1 METTEARELYL
12 VRKFPGLR
20 GKLPWVPLGKFPTP
34 IQPMPKLGARLGAF
48 ALFVK
53 RDDLSG
59 ETYGGNKV
67 RKLEFTLA
75 DALRLKRNPVITLG
89 AVGSNHVLA
98 TTIYAK
104 KVGLE
109 TVGVFVP
116 QPVQQY
122 LRDNILANA
131 CQGCRIECVAG
142 DLEAPLRIA
151 SIYLRDWIGRRR
163 RPYLL
168 WAGGSSTLGVMGY
181 VEAGLEIAAQV
192 REGLMPE
199 PAFAFVPVGSAG
211 TLAGLAL
218 GLRLAG
224 LKTRAVGV
232 RVYSRTL
239 ANEKAAA
246 FMHNRALAFLR
257 RLDPSVPDVRAR
269 ARDMLML
276 HDYFGPAYA
285 VFTQKGVRAAEL
297 AAELEGLKLDGAY
310 SAKNM
315 AGFLDFMSDPG
326 RKDLPALFIATYNSI
341 PLDPLMAVCP
351 GPEILPEAVR
361 EYFQNPIAPV
371 ADE

>member
-1 METTEARELYL
+1 
-12 VRKFPGLR
+12 
-20 GKLPWVPLGKFPTP
+20 
-34 IQPMPKLGARLGAF
+34 
-48 ALFVK
+48 
-53 RDDLSG
+53 
-59 ETYGGNKV
+59 
-67 RKLEFTLA
+67 
-75 DALRLKRNPVITLG
+75 
-89 AVGSNHVLA
+89 
-98 TTIYAK
+98 
-104 KVGLE
+104 
-109 TVGVFVP
+109 VFVP

-131 CQGCRIECVAG
+131 CQGCRIEYVSG
-142 DLEAPLRIA
+142 DLRAPLRIA
-151 SIYLRDWIGRRR
+151 SIYLRDWMGQRR

-211 TLAGLAL
+211 TFAGLAL
-218 GLRLAG
+218 GLKLAG

-232 RVYSRTL
+232 RVYDKTF

-246 FMHNRALAFLR
+246 FMHNRALAYLR
-257 RLDPSVPDVRAR
+257 RLEPAVPDVRAR

-315 AGFLDFMSDPG
+315 AGFIDFMSDPG
-326 RKDLPALFIATYNSI
+326 RKHLPALFIATYNSI
-341 PLDPLMAVCP
+341 PLDPLVAGCP
-351 GPEILPEAVR
+351 GPEVLPQAVR
-361 EYFQNPIAPV
+361 RYFQEPIAPV
-371 ADE
+371 SDDCSENSSQ